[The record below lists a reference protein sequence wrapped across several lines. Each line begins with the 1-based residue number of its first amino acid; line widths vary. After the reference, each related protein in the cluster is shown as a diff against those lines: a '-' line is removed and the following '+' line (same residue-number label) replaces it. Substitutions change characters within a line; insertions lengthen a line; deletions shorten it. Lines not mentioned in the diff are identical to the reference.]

1 MRGAWHFILASALF
15 FTSQNASKTSA
26 LAQPPPPPSS
36 PTSTQTPTTPPAP
49 YTPRS
54 YYYSHSVFIEH
65 QALYIHGGV
74 VSINSI
80 PSSQAFYIDLSQN
93 WTTAQ
98 PAFVQ
103 LPDGYPVMGA
113 LSGLTYNNTK
123 WLGVYN
129 STICT
134 FDLQPRIWTTLGSSE
149 FVTPRVDLPAVVNPD
164 DNQFFVL
171 NGWVNNRTVLGT
183 LRFDTA
189 QQRVFSQSL
198 VVPLDG
204 SFTSV
209 WSTMRKAAFVFGG
222 YTLDSSTSSVAQR
235 TLFIY
240 QPNVSA
246 GNSTPTLRNAP
257 DSGAIPSARYG
268 HCMVEAYNGTKMI
281 LFGGFDQVGRALGD
295 IYILDV
301 ATLKWTRGT
310 DGGTTAARAY
320 TACAVTNDLFVAWGG
335 AMPDPQTQFASAV
348 SQNITI
354 VYNLK
359 TLQWQTT
366 YHPEPYTP
374 PPLVTATPTA
384 MPTPTN
390 TGAGG
395 RLSPTAVTL
404 ISLAGGILL
413 GLSLIA
419 IGFGVR
425 WCRRRRKATRAA
437 TSAATT
443 TPMPMMDRSFE
454 GGGGGG
460 HKTSIHG
467 EQAGGLTVGRNSP
480 YSDSGFGVGSVPHTF
495 HRAEHSNTP
504 TSFSSDTA
512 PPPASLYTMRP
523 IPNPRPQLPLPLPHP
538 LPRPLPS
545 AVSGHTS
552 YAPRP
557 ALPARFSVASTASVA
572 VAHIPLEGQDEED
585 EFEEDDHR
593 EADDVITPVDSLPGR
608 TISSGSRDTSSIA
621 NAVAGSN
628 ASNTHEFDWTSSTFS
643 NDLGSGGLAVGAG
656 EGGGQK
662 GRSGT
667 LPLSSTEVD
676 LQEYLNY
683 VQFIQQQQQK
693 EKEQQEQGQQQLGA
707 H

>member
-1 MRGAWHFILASALF
+1 MRGAWHFILVSALL
-15 FTSQNASKTSA
+15 FTSHNPSKTYT
-26 LAQPPPPPSS
+26 LAQPSPPSS
-36 PTSTQTPTTPPAP
+36 SPTVP

-65 QALYIHGGV
+65 QALYIHGGIV
-74 VSINSI
+74 NINSI

-93 WTTAQ
+93 WTTTQ

-113 LSGLTYNNTK
+113 LSGLAYNNTK
-123 WLGVYN
+123 WLGAYN
-129 STICT
+129 STIYT
-134 FDLQPRIWTTLGSSE
+134 FDLQPRIWTSLGSSE

-171 NGWVNNRTVLGT
+171 NGWVDNRTVMGT

-189 QQRVFSQSL
+189 QQRIFSQPL
-198 VVPLDG
+198 VAPLDG

-246 GNSTPTLRNAP
+246 GSSTPTLRNAP
-257 DSGAIPSARYG
+257 DSGTIPSARYG

-310 DGGTTAARAY
+310 DGGATAARAY

-335 AMPDPQTQFASAV
+335 VVPDQQTKFASAV

-359 TLQWQTT
+359 MQQWQTM
-366 YHPEPYTP
+366 YHPEPYT

-384 MPTPTN
+384 TPTSTS
-390 TGAGG
+390 TGTGG

-404 ISLAGGILL
+404 ISVAGGILL

-419 IGFGVR
+419 IGFGIS
-425 WCRRRRKATRAA
+425 WCRHRRKAAAAA
-437 TSAATT
+437 TAAATAT
-443 TPMPMMDRSFE
+443 AMPAMDRSFK
-454 GGGGGG
+454 GGGGEG

-467 EQAGGLTVGRNSP
+467 DQAGGLVVGGSSL

-504 TSFSSDTA
+504 ASFSSNA
-512 PPPASLYTMRP
+512 APPASLYMMRP
-523 IPNPRPQLPLPLPHP
+523 IPNPRPQLPPPLPQ
-538 LPRPLPS
+538 PLPS
-545 AVSGHTS
+545 TVSGYTF

-572 VAHIPLEGQDEED
+572 VAHMPLDGQYLSD
-585 EFEEDDHR
+585 EFEEDDQR

-608 TISSGSRDTSSIA
+608 TISSGSRVTSSIA

-628 ASNTHEFDWTSSTFS
+628 ASNTHEIDWASSTFS
-643 NDLGSGGLAVGAG
+643 NDLGSSGLSVGAG
-656 EGGGQK
+656 GRSGGGGGGQK
-662 GRSGT
+662 GQSGT
-667 LPLSSTEVD
+667 LPPSSTEVD

-683 VQFIQQQQQK
+683 VLFIQQQQQK
-693 EKEQQEQGQQQLGA
+693 EKEQQEQGQEQGQVQGQQQLGA